1 MWLAYRLSDQ
11 QPFYFEYSV
20 MIKLRLKRYGRKQ
33 KPTYRIIAID
43 ARSRREGR
51 ALKELGFYDPLKNNT
66 QLDIPSILDL
76 LKTGAQPTDTVKYIL
91 HKAGIL
97 E

>member
-1 MWLAYRLSDQ
+1 
-11 QPFYFEYSV
+11 

-43 ARSRREGR
+43 ARSRREGK
-51 ALKELGFYDPLKNNT
+51 ALKEVGFYDPMKDNT
-66 QLDIPSILDL
+66 QLDIPGILDL
-76 LKTGAQPTDTVKYIL
+76 LKTGAQPTNTVKYIF

>member
-1 MWLAYRLSDQ
+1 
-11 QPFYFEYSV
+11 

-43 ARSRREGR
+43 ARSRREGK
-51 ALKELGFYDPLKNNT
+51 ALKEVGFYDPIKKDHI
-66 QLDIPSILDL
+66 QLDIPTILDL
-76 LKTGAQPTDTVKYIL
+76 LKTGAQPTNIVKYIF

-97 E
+97 EKI